1 MVIDTD
7 ILSSQNDRCLHQKR
21 RGRNSDCTI
30 NRRSCKMSDIKVG
43 SESSTSTIDI
53 DLNTINDES
62 RIRNTFQTFKSILFR
77 VIEH

>member
-1 MVIDTD
+1 
-7 ILSSQNDRCLHQKR
+7 
-21 RGRNSDCTI
+21 
-30 NRRSCKMSDIKVG
+30 MSDIKVG